1 MNRFTKFTLLTAV
14 LLCIIGGILVTAGI
28 AGNGLNDL
36 ADATQNTSGTLNGTS
51 KEYRM
56 DKTRLEDIT
65 NIQVEL
71 SNMSFQILPSDDD
84 FCYLSYQTTGGK
96 KNPVSYEVKDGTLS
110 LKENDRN
117 ISFSSGID
125 YGSLTDMLLGKKSD
139 SDSYDYL
146 AVLYLPKETILKS
159 ADIHLDYGDV
169 IIRGLT
175 ADSFDVSL
183 NCGDLNIRE
192 LNADSFDVSL
202 NCGDLNIRELNADA
216 FDASLDYGDATL
228 KDCHLNNGTLKMSDG
243 DTSVT
248 GTLFTGKNI
257 IESSYGDVSVTLDE
271 EQKDALNLSCST
283 SYGEI
288 NLPKSLQDS
297 ASRLTSSDD
306 IQEFEK
312 QGTDPSTSFTVK
324 CNDGDITIQ

>member
-192 LNADSFDVSL
+192 LNAD
-202 NCGDLNIRELNADA
+202 A

>member
-1 MNRFTKFTLLTAV
+1 MNKFTKFTLLTAV
-14 LLCIIGGILVTAGI
+14 LLCIIGGILITAGI

-36 ADATQNTSGTLNGTS
+36 ADATQNASGTLNGTS

-56 DKTRLEDIT
+56 NKTRLEDIT

-110 LKENDRN
+110 LRENDRN
-117 ISFSSGID
+117 ISFSIGID
-125 YGSLTDMLLGKKSD
+125 YSSLTDMLLGKKSD

-183 NCGDLNIRE
+183 NCGDLNIRK
-192 LNADSFDVSL
+192 
-202 NCGDLNIRELNADA
+202 LNADA

-271 EQKDALNLSCST
+271 KQKDTLGLSCST

-312 QGTDPSTSFTVK
+312 QGTDTSASFTVK
-324 CNDGDITIQ
+324 CDDGDITIQ